1 MHVVSKKMIP
11 FAEQLNVYE
20 SMKNCE
26 QFGGTLAFTRTEEEY
41 KEVYL
46 HMINIYKDQSII
58 LSRKPQSSPRRRN
71 AHRR

>member
-11 FAEQLNVYE
+11 FAERLNVYE

-41 KEVYL
+41 KEVR
-46 HMINIYKDQSII
+46 IV
-58 LSRKPQSSPRRRN
+58 RRISLTST
-71 AHRR
+71 